1 MFMVWYKGG
10 NRRHNAEAH
19 VVTLRRRRILT
30 TNPHDFRSL
39 ARKVVREEL
48 STFVRTSIPREG
60 TPRSAYRRVP
70 RPDIFRPFK
79 IAVEK
84 LLLQRI
90 GQSGP

>member
-1 MFMVWYKGG
+1 MFMVWYKDG

-30 TNPHDFRSL
+30 TNPQDFRSL
-39 ARKVVREEL
+39 ARKVVREE
-48 STFVRTSIPREG
+48 
-60 TPRSAYRRVP
+60 RRVP

-84 LLLQRI
+84 LLHLRI
-90 GQSGP
+90 VETRMAHLAGGFRYLRCVV